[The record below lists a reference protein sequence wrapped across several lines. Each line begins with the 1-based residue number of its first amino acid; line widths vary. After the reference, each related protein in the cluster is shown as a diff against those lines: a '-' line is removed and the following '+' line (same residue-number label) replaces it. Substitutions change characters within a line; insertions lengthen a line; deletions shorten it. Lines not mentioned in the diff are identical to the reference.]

1 MTLLV
6 EGETPVKDETR
17 TELAESAMRVMIA
30 RRFYN
35 DAVRDTRT
43 LRARRMPRL
52 LRLAGHRSLPRFF
65 DIDDTV
71 PEFQGRR

>member
-1 MTLLV
+1 L
-6 EGETPVKDETR
+6 TPEAAA
-17 TELAESAMRVMIA
+17 ELREAAARVQVS

-52 LRLAGHRSLPRFF
+52 LRLAGRVQLPQFF
-65 DIDDTV
+65 DIDDTLPPQ
-71 PEFQGRR
+71 PEKDTP